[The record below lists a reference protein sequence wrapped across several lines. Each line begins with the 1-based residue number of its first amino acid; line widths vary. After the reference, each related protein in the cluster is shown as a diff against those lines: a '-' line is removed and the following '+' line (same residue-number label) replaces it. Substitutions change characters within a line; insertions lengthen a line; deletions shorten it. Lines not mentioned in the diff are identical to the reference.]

1 MELYMMSNL
10 ELTRLDFI
18 KQHLD
23 RKLTQAQVA
32 SNLGLSIRQ
41 IQRLVR
47 NYKNSNYNGLI
58 SKKRGKPSNNFI
70 STSIKARALEIIH
83 KQYSD
88 FGFVA

>member
-18 KQHLD
+18 KQLIE

-47 NYKNSNYNGLI
+47 NYKNSNYYTKFKL
-58 SKKRGKPSNNFI
+58 
-70 STSIKARALEIIH
+70 
-83 KQYSD
+83 
-88 FGFVA
+88 